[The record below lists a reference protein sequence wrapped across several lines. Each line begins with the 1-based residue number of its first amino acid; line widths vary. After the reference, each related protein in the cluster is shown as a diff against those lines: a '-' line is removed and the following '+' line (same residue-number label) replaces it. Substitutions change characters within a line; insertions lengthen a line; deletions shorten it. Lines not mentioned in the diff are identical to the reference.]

1 MLFKPMLFKGQVY
14 CKIIMLALA
23 DKNKV
28 LLVMPKNWYKG
39 KGMRQVNN
47 AISIY
52 KDTTSGTAATIE
64 VTT

>member
-1 MLFKPMLFKGQVY
+1 
-14 CKIIMLALA
+14 
-23 DKNKV
+23 
-28 LLVMPKNWYKG
+28 MPKNWYKG
-39 KGMRQVNN
+39 KGMRQVNK